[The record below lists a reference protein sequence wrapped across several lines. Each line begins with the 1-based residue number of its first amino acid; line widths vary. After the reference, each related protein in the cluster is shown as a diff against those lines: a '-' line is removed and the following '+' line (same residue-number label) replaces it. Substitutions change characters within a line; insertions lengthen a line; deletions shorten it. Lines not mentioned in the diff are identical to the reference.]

1 MRTMRAEKFW
11 PVHFV
16 TSEKQRLDLEKYAED
31 NKISMGEAAR
41 DLIAVGLKAQG
52 FEA

>member
-1 MRTMRAEKFW
+1 MRARKFW

-16 TSEKQRLDLEKYAED
+16 TTEEQRGDLEKYAED
-31 NKISMGEAAR
+31 KKISMGEAAR
-41 DLIAVGLKAQG
+41 DLIAAGLKAQG